1 MLPIRVMAVDDHP
14 MVRAGVRSTLLEHPD
29 IVLVAEATDG
39 ADAFYQLS
47 RLDPLPHIM
56 LLDLAM
62 PRMDGLQV
70 LAALPERF
78 PTVAVIIITGSA
90 QTGTLAECLI
100 AGARG
105 YVLKDQFLEMLPLA
119 IRVVYH
125 GGAHWTSGGG
135 ATRPDALDRAG
146 AHDFEVRG
154 PGVEQPGDR
163 APAHPVGSDDQEA
176 RTGVAGQIGRR
187 GPGSRRDHRHEER
200 LDRIGKDELP
210 EDPTDP
216 GLTQTTVHSC
226 LERTLFQV
234 EQTKEGAEIN
244 EKLPLDPGTRSAAGR
259 LLG

>member
-125 GGAHWTSGGG
+125 GGCVIPSTLKVPTGPPVVGQPVPMRLTERELTILKFVAQGLSNREIGLQLTLSE
-135 ATRPDALDRAG
+135 ATIKKHVQALLAKLDAEG
-146 AHDFEVRG
+146 RG
-154 PGVEQPGDR
+154 
-163 APAHPVGSDDQEA
+163 H
-176 RTGVAGQIGRR
+176 
-187 GPGSRRDHRHEER
+187 
-200 LDRIGKDELP
+200 
-210 EDPTDP
+210 
-216 GLTQTTVHSC
+216 
-226 LERTLFQV
+226 
-234 EQTKEGAEIN
+234 
-244 EKLPLDPGTRSAAGR
+244 AAIIAMKNGWIE
-259 LLG
+259 